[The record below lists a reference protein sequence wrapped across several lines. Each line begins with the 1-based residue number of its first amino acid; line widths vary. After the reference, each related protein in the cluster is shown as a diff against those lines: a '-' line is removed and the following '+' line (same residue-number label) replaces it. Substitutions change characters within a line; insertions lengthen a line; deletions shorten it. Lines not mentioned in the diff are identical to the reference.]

1 MAAKT
6 YTIMNGAV
14 PGAAA
19 AVAITTGTAI
29 KTMMQINPSPGWTF
43 RIVEWWTEFDGSA
56 AATPIRVEM
65 LSNTTAPQTTLTTY
79 ASADIAPAND
89 PNAPTQTQ
97 GGMFSLA
104 SNASGFGTG
113 ATEVAPTGTVRNLAT
128 HFVPPTSGIYIQYP
142 LGREP
147 EVTSASAATGF
158 FRHRTTAGA
167 SVNAYVGVT
176 CEF

>member
-19 AVAITTGTAI
+19 AVSITTGTAI
-29 KTMMQINPSPGWTF
+29 KTMMQLLTTAGWTY
-43 RIVEWWTEFDGSA
+43 RVVEWWTEFNGSA
-56 AATPIRVEM
+56 AATPITVE
-65 LSNTTAPQTTLTTY
+65 LIANTTAPQTTLTTY

-89 PNAPTQTQ
+89 PNASSQST
-97 GGMFSLA
+97 GSMFSLA

-113 ATEVAPTGTVRNLAT
+113 ATEVTPTGTVRNLST

-147 EVTSASAATGF
+147 EIVQAGF
-158 FRHRTTAGA
+158 LRHRTTAGA
-167 SVNAYVGVT
+167 AVNCYVGITV
-176 CEF
+176 EV